1 MGFLLYALDLTIMIV
16 RNRGKRFAATILVVV
31 IFVSFSSS
39 CKDDKIEN
47 SHTDNL
53 SAFKS
58 PNYVFTYENWTE
70 PRIWE
75 LRKQENLD
83 AVIEGSKTDIEIFKR
98 LTVWSRQ
105 QFKPGTPDPYP
116 MSNGLDIL
124 KDIRSGKTGGF
135 CGQYTYLLA
144 DALKSFGF
152 FDVRYVEL
160 WRDPQNSHFLLEA
173 WSNQFRRW
181 ILLDPLY
188 ATTVTNQQN
197 QLLSAWEVQSAVAS
211 GKDSSLKQSWL
222 TSEAEADHPSHSD
235 YFSLFHLVAVSLRN
249 NLAAADHPWTIKERE
264 RDFLA
269 MQSRFMKSPYLNQS
283 NRETDFQSPKN
294 ICSIQI
300 QPDAEN
306 KRITL
311 SNYGSCVHFD
321 YFEVKLDSGKWMSAP
336 SQFVLKDRFKKIQCR
351 TVNKMGI
358 RGVIE
363 EIENKSNTM

>member
-1 MGFLLYALDLTIMIV
+1 MKSVLQNRIQIIILAVVAIVALL
-16 RNRGKRFAATILVVV
+16 
-31 IFVSFSSS
+31 SS
-39 CKDDKIEN
+39 CKDQKVEN
-47 SHTDNL
+47 SVTVDP
-53 SAFKS
+53 SVFKA
-58 PNYVFTYENWTE
+58 PNYVFTYENWAE
-70 PRIWE
+70 PKVWE
-75 LRKQENLD
+75 LRKQENLE
-83 AVIEGSKTDIEIFKR
+83 AVIESCKTDIEIFKK
-98 LTVWSRQ
+98 LTVWSRR
-105 QFKPGTPDPYP
+105 QFKPGNPDPYP

-160 WRDPQNSHFLLEA
+160 WRDPQNTHFMLEA

-181 ILLDPLY
+181 VLLDPLY
-188 ATTVTNQQN
+188 ATTITDQNN
-197 QLLSAWEVQSAVAS
+197 QLLSAWEVQSAVAA

-222 TSEAEADHPSHSD
+222 TSESEADHPDHSD

-249 NLAAADHPWTIKERE
+249 NLAAADHPWTIKERY

-269 MQSRFMKSPYLNQS
+269 MPSRFMKEPYLNQS
-283 NRETDFQSPKN
+283 NREADFQSPKN
-294 ICSIQI
+294 ICSIRIEPKGDRTQ
-300 QPDAEN
+300 
-306 KRITL
+306 ITL
-311 SNYGSCVHFD
+311 SNFGTCAHFD

-336 SQFVLKDRFKKIQCR
+336 SQFELKDKFKEMECR

-363 EIENKSNTM
+363 KIENKSNTM